1 MVIIAL
7 TCVRGKTPVMRFG
20 LYSDLF
26 AARKL
31 VSWGD
36 MKYKQESEGGA
47 LVDVGGAQ
55 VDVGECGGK
64 RYTGPQRTFKKAC
77 WSSNLVYT
85 GGRDSIL
92 LILEY
97 VIMKSC

>member
-1 MVIIAL
+1 MEPGFR
-7 TCVRGKTPVMRFG
+7 VRNRFG
-20 LYSDLF
+20 TRFRYAFQQVRTTL
-26 AARKL
+26 KL

-36 MKYKQESEGGA
+36 MKYKQGSEGGA

-55 VDVGECGGK
+55 VEVGECGGK